1 LIDLTFKEMENFCAN
16 IINVKNDDNVLYA
29 VMSETAFHSFSKKN
43 LEILNKNY
51 KILHVDINTIEII
64 GGGSARCMIG
74 EMY

>member
-1 LIDLTFKEMENFCAN
+1 
-16 IINVKNDDNVLYA
+16 
-29 VMSETAFHSFSKKN
+29 MSETAFHSFSKKN